1 MKKIIIR
8 LFILGALAALLP
20 AGAAAQQPDA
30 RQRTTETI
38 VADGLAQ
45 LPAADAKVFNQ
56 VMGELAATGSKGVEM
71 IAAMLVPADKGKN
84 ATFEY
89 ALNGVVAYVTD
100 PAHEALRDD
109 VRKGLLAAIDRCG
122 DDANRAFLFSQLQ
135 FCSTAADAAAMARY
149 LDDPYLAGY
158 ALRAL
163 VSTPGTEALLLAEA
177 GKDDLTAA
185 RKQALAY
192 AFAEK
197 RLAAAEPFLLTWL
210 EGADAQ
216 TAEQIYNALAACGSQ
231 ASVKPLAAAAAKTGC
246 AWNDAGAADAYLRL
260 LARLAAAGDARAVK
274 AARGLLKC
282 DLQYIRGGALAILV
296 DALGVQKA
304 MPYVLKALEEGPA
317 EYRFAALQSLGKG
330 DDKLFAQV
338 AAGMPRYDAA
348 AQAAVIGWLGECG
361 AVSQADVITA
371 AVASPDDRVAE
382 AAIAASGRIGGE
394 KALRALA
401 GALEGPH
408 AGAAMKALLAFNGQI
423 NPEVERLL
431 AKDDAGVLVPA
442 LKLAAARRMSAA
454 ADRVFA
460 LLGSSDAEVRAAAY
474 GALPFVAQP
483 QHMDRLSA
491 LLDASDE
498 AHTAAIQSALIRTSG
513 QLPADRR
520 YSAVAGYMKASETP
534 ARYYPV
540 LAQSGTQEAVAS
552 LLDGFRSG
560 NRDAAFAALLTVE
573 NPAMTDI
580 LYGIAAENPMLTDR
594 ALMRYADLASQA
606 AVTPIR
612 RYQLYRQALAL
623 RPSAAVQAKL
633 LGYLSGVYALPALM
647 LAAEYLDDAQT
658 AAPAAAAVKTIVA
671 KCNPMPGGEAVRKA
685 LERAH
690 EVYKELAKSD
700 ADAGYAVDELTGL
713 LGKIPADGFAV
724 LPADGLAGW
733 TAVAVNPAEA
743 KRLPARQVA
752 KLRKAA
758 GEAVAANWGAADGL
772 LEFAAET
779 PATIGTEKE
788 YENFELWLEW
798 RSEGEA
804 GLAVRSMSQ
813 IRLGGTEGTGLKTQ
827 GQTDTPAAAADNA
840 PGTWNTLYAKV
851 VDDRITLIENG
862 VTLAENVVLTN
873 PCAPGEPVCVRGR
886 IELSGLAAPACFR
899 NLYIGELPSTPV
911 FELSPEEAAQGY
923 EVLFDGRS
931 LHKWTGNTVN
941 YVPLDGTID
950 VTASYGGSGNLYT
963 VKEYG
968 DFDLRFEFRFLRRG
982 VNNGIGIRTPMGVD
996 AAYHG
1001 MEIQILDHDAP
1012 IYKNLRIYQQH
1023 GSVYGIIPAQEHVV
1037 FGDLGTWNTMEIHAV
1052 GDRIT
1057 VTVNGRVILDGDI
1070 RQACKG
1076 HNVSEDGSKKN
1087 PYTVDGKNH
1096 PGLFNKKGHLGL
1108 LGHGAGIQFRN
1119 LRVLDLSAGRQ

>member
-1 MKKIIIR
+1 M
-8 LFILGALAALLP
+8 LGALAALLP
-20 AGAAAQQPDA
+20 AGAAAQQSDA

-149 LDDPYLAGY
+149 LDDPYLADY

-296 DALGVQKA
+296 DALGAGKA
-304 MPYVLKALEEGPA
+304 MPYVLKAVEEGPA
-317 EYRFAALQSLGKG
+317 EYRYAALQSLGKG

-423 NPEVERLL
+423 NPEVGRLL
-431 AKDDAGVLVPA
+431 AQDDAAALVPA

-520 YSAVAGYMKASETP
+520 YGAVAGYMKASETP

-540 LAQSGTQEAVAS
+540 LAQSGTQGGCRQPARRVPLREPRR
-552 LLDGFRSG
+552 GFRRPADGRKSCHDRYPL
-560 NRDAAFAALLTVE
+560 RDRCRKSDAHRPRPDALCRPGFA
-573 NPAMTDI
+573 
-580 LYGIAAENPMLTDR
+580 G
-594 ALMRYADLASQA
+594 
-606 AVTPIR
+606 R
-612 RYQLYRQALAL
+612 RD
-623 RPSAAVQAKL
+623 PDPP
-633 LGYLSGVYALPALM
+633 LPAL
-647 LAAEYLDDAQT
+647 QT
-658 AAPAAAAVKTIVA
+658 GSRTQAFGRRAGQIARLPFGRIR
-671 KCNPMPGGEAVRKA
+671 PPGT
-685 LERAH
+685 
-690 EVYKELAKSD
+690 
-700 ADAGYAVDELTGL
+700 DAGRR
-713 LGKIPADGFAV
+713 IPRRCAD
-724 LPADGLAGW
+724 
-733 TAVAVNPAEA
+733 
-743 KRLPARQVA
+743 RR
-752 KLRKAA
+752 
-758 GEAVAANWGAADGL
+758 
-772 LEFAAET
+772 
-779 PATIGTEKE
+779 
-788 YENFELWLEW
+788 
-798 RSEGEA
+798 
-804 GLAVRSMSQ
+804 
-813 IRLGGTEGTGLKTQ
+813 
-827 GQTDTPAAAADNA
+827 
-840 PGTWNTLYAKV
+840 PG
-851 VDDRITLIENG
+851 R
-862 VTLAENVVLTN
+862 
-873 PCAPGEPVCVRGR
+873 RGR
-886 IELSGLAAPACFR
+886 EDHRCQVQPDARRRSCP
-899 NLYIGELPSTPV
+899 
-911 FELSPEEAAQGY
+911 QG
-923 EVLFDGRS
+923 F
-931 LHKWTGNTVN
+931 
-941 YVPLDGTID
+941 
-950 VTASYGGSGNLYT
+950 
-963 VKEYG
+963 
-968 DFDLRFEFRFLRRG
+968 
-982 VNNGIGIRTPMGVD
+982 
-996 AAYHG
+996 
-1001 MEIQILDHDAP
+1001 
-1012 IYKNLRIYQQH
+1012 
-1023 GSVYGIIPAQEHVV
+1023 
-1037 FGDLGTWNTMEIHAV
+1037 
-1052 GDRIT
+1052 
-1057 VTVNGRVILDGDI
+1057 
-1070 RQACKG
+1070 
-1076 HNVSEDGSKKN
+1076 
-1087 PYTVDGKNH
+1087 
-1096 PGLFNKKGHLGL
+1096 
-1108 LGHGAGIQFRN
+1108 GAGARG
-1119 LRVLDLSAGRQ
+1119 L

>member
-1 MKKIIIR
+1 M
-8 LFILGALAALLP
+8 LGALAALLP
-20 AGAAAQQPDA
+20 AGAAAQQSDA

-135 FCSTAADAAAMARY
+135 FCSTVADAAAMARY
-149 LDDPYLAGY
+149 LDDPYLADY

-274 AARGLLKC
+274 ASRGLLKC

-296 DALGVQKA
+296 DALGAGKA
-304 MPYVLKALEEGPA
+304 MPYVLKAVEEGPA
-317 EYRFAALQSLGKG
+317 EYRYAALQSLGKG

-371 AVASPDDRVAE
+371 AVASPDDR
-382 AAIAASGRIGGE
+382 E

-671 KCNPMPGGEAVRKA
+671 KCNPMPGGEAVCKA

-788 YENFELWLEW
+788 YENFELWIEW

-804 GLAVRSMSQ
+804 GMAVRSMPL
-813 IRLGGTEGTGLKTQ
+813 IRLGGAAGTGLADGK
-827 GQTDTPAAAADNA
+827 AARTVADNA
-840 PGTWNTLYAKV
+840 PGTWNTLYVKV
-851 VDDRITLIENG
+851 VDDRITLVENG
-862 VTLAENVVLTN
+862 VKVAENAVMTN
-873 PCAPGEPVCVRGR
+873 LCAPGEPVYAQGR
-886 IELSGLAAPACFR
+886 IELAGQGALVAFR
-899 NLYIGELPSTPV
+899 NLWINELPSTPV
-911 FELSPEEAAQGY
+911 FSLPADEAAAGY

-931 LHKWTGNTVN
+931 LYKWTGNTTN

-950 VTASYGGSGNLYT
+950 VTATYGGSGNLYT
-963 VKEYG
+963 VGEYG
-968 DFDLRFEFRFLRRG
+968 DFILRFEFRFLTEG

-996 AAYHG
+996 AAFHG

-1012 IYKNLRIYQQH
+1012 IYKDISDYQQH
-1023 GSVYGIIPAQEHVV
+1023 GSVYGVIAADRVK
-1037 FGDLGTWNTMEIHAV
+1037 FGELGEWNTEEIRAV

-1057 VTVNGRVILDGDI
+1057 VTVNGRVILDGNI
-1070 RQACKG
+1070 REACRG
-1076 HNVSEDGSKKN
+1076 HNVSEDGSKVN
-1087 PYTVDGKNH
+1087 PYTVDHRNH
-1096 PGLFNKKGHLGL
+1096 PGLFNKSGHIGL

-1119 LRVLDLSAGRQ
+1119 LRVLDLGAGRK